1 MKISVIGAGNVGA
14 TCANVLALKN
24 FATEVV
30 LLDVKPGV
38 SEGKAMDMMQTAQ
51 MMHIDTKIIGVTAPM
66 DDAAK
71 ADEAYKATE
80 NSDVV
85 VITSGIPRKPGMS
98 RTDLIGVN
106 SKIVK
111 GVMDQALKH
120 SPEAVFIIVSN
131 PVDTLTYLALKDSGL
146 PRNRVIGMS
155 GLLDGSRFEYYLA
168 QAIGCP
174 VRDINA
180 MVIGAHGDLMVPLTR
195 FASYK
200 GRPGT
205 ELLSEEKLAEI
216 EHATQVGGGTLTSLL
231 GTSAW
236 YAPGTTAATMAEA
249 IAKDSGLTISSICYL
264 DGEYGEHD
272 VCAGVPAV
280 LGKGGIKEI
289 TVLDLNEKEQAMFDA
304 SVGSARET
312 NAKLAEALK

>member
-174 VRDINA
+174 VRD
-180 MVIGAHGDLMVPLTR
+180 HGDLMVPLTR

-200 GRPGT
+200 GRPVT

>member
-85 VITSGIPRKPGMS
+85 VIT
-98 RTDLIGVN
+98 
-106 SKIVK
+106 

-131 PVDTLTYLALKDSGL
+131 PVDTLTYLALKNSGL

-200 GRPGT
+200 GRPVT

>member
-80 NSDVV
+80 NSEVV

-195 FASYK
+195 F
-200 GRPGT
+200 
-205 ELLSEEKLAEI
+205 
-216 EHATQVGGGTLTSLL
+216 GGTLTSLL

>member
-30 LLDVKPGV
+30 LLDVKEGFA
-38 SEGKAMDMMQTAQ
+38 EGKAMDMMQTAQ
-51 MMHIDTKIIGVTAPM
+51 MMHLDTVITGVTAPLN
-66 DDAAK
+66 DAAK
-71 ADEAYKATE
+71 AEEAYKATA
-80 NSDVV
+80 NSDVI
-85 VITSGIPRKPGMS
+85 VITSGMPRKPGMS

-111 GVMDQALKH
+111 SVMDPALKH
-120 SPEAVFIIVSN
+120 SPEAVFVIVSN
-131 PVDTLTYLALKDSGL
+131 PVDTLTYLALKDSRL
-146 PRNRVIGMS
+146 ARNRVIGMS

-174 VRDINA
+174 VRDVNA

-200 GRPGT
+200 GRPVT

-216 EHATQVGGGTLTSLL
+216 EKATQVGGGTLTKLL

-249 IAKDSGLTISSICYL
+249 IAKDSNLEISGIAYL
-264 DGEYGEHD
+264 DGEYGEKD
-272 VCAGVPAV
+272 VCAGVPLI
-280 LGKGGIKEI
+280 LGKGGFKEI
-289 TVLDLNEKEQAMFDA
+289 VELDLNAKEKAQLDA
-304 SVGSARET
+304 SVASARET
-312 NAKLAEALK
+312 NAKLADALK

>member
-30 LLDVKPGV
+30 LLDVKEGV
-38 SEGKAMDMMQTAQ
+38 AEGKALDMMQTSQ
-51 MMHIDTKIIGVTAPM
+51 MMGIETKIIGVTAPVG
-66 DDAAK
+66 DPSN
-71 ADEAYKATE
+71 YKFTA

-85 VITSGIPRKPGMS
+85 VITSGMPRKPGMS
-98 RTDLIGVN
+98 RADLIGVN

-111 GVMDQALKH
+111 SVMDEALKH
-120 SPEAVFIIVSN
+120 SPEAVFLIISN

-146 PRNRVIGMS
+146 PRERVIGMS

-168 QAIGCP
+168 EAIGCP

-195 FASYK
+195 LATYK
-200 GRPGT
+200 GAPVT
-205 ELLSEEKLAEI
+205 DYLSEEKLAEI
-216 EHATQVGGGTLTSLL
+216 EHATQVGGGTLTKLL

-236 YAPGTTAATMAEA
+236 YAPGTTAAMMAEA
-249 IAKDSGLTISSICYL
+249 VAKDSGRLFSSIAYL
-264 DGEYGEHD
+264 DGEYGEKD
-272 VCAGVPAV
+272 VCAGVPVV
-280 LGKGGIKEI
+280 LGKCGIKKILEYK
-289 TVLDLNEKEQAMFDA
+289 LNEREKEMFDA
-304 SVGSARET
+304 SVNSARET
-312 NAKLAEALK
+312 NAKLAEALKS

>member
-1 MKISVIGAGNVGA
+1 MSKVTVVGAGNVGA
-14 TCANVLALKN
+14 TCANVLAFN
-24 FATEVV
+24 EVADEVV
-30 LLDVKPGV
+30 MLDVKEGV

-51 MMHIDTKIIGVTAPM
+51 LLGFDTTVVGCTNDYEKTA
-66 DDAAK
+66 
-71 ADEAYKATE
+71 

-200 GRPGT
+200 GRPVT